1 MYERLLKLYKNKI
14 IESPKE
20 FNPSEYYYF
29 YNEKNEVF
37 GIKKD
42 LAENE
47 YELIKGMYIEKTFY
61 YNNKMEE
68 KIHQYIFDNG
78 AYPFKNKKYQF
89 MFYKTKAEHEY
100 INGLLK
106 DIFGSIEVITYH
118 NWEIVFFQNKVELNI
133 EELFR
138 TISFDFGKTIYVH
151 EGFNL
156 NSETNGKEFL
166 QYINAFLNTTITNE
180 KEFSNSASFLY
191 EVSRKEFDKVALFM
205 KKNILKIIEENE
217 VFMQVI
223 EAYFINDLNISQ
235 TAAALYMNRNT
246 LNGKLVSISK
256 HTGLNIQ
263 SFKQASAILLLLN
276 YKS

>member
-20 FNPSEYYYF
+20 FDSNEYYYF

-61 YNNKMEE
+61 YNTKMEE

-78 AYPFKNKKYQF
+78 TYPFKNKKYQF
-89 MFYKTKAEHEY
+89 MFYKSNKEDEY

-106 DIFGSIEVITYH
+106 DIFGSIEVLKHH
-118 NWEIVFFQNKVELNI
+118 NWNIVFFQNKVELSI

-138 TISFDFGKTIYVH
+138 TISFDFGKVINVH

-156 NSETNGKEFL
+156 NPETNGIEFL
-166 QYINAFLNTTITNE
+166 KYIKAFLNTKEISE
-180 KEFSNSASFLY
+180 LEFSDSASFLY
-191 EVSRKEFDKVALFM
+191 EVSKKEFPDVALFM
-205 KKNILKIIEENE
+205 KKNVLNNIMQDE
-217 VFMQVI
+217 VCMKVI
-223 EAYFINDLNISQ
+223 EAFFINNLNISK
-235 TAAALYMNRNT
+235 TASALYMHRNT
-246 LNGKLVSISK
+246 LNGKLVSMSK
-256 HTGLNIQ
+256 KMGLNIQ
-263 SFKQASAILLLLN
+263 NFRHAAAILLLLN

>member
-1 MYERLLKLYKNKI
+1 ML
-14 IESPKE
+14 
-20 FNPSEYYYF
+20 
-29 YNEKNEVF
+29 
-37 GIKKD
+37 
-42 LAENE
+42 
-47 YELIKGMYIEKTFY
+47 
-61 YNNKMEE
+61 
-68 KIHQYIFDNG
+68 
-78 AYPFKNKKYQF
+78 
-89 MFYKTKAEHEY
+89 YKTKAEHEY

-156 NSETNGKEFL
+156 NPETNGKEFL
-166 QYINAFLNTTITNE
+166 KYINAFLNTTITNE

-191 EVSRKEFDKVALFM
+191 EVSRKEFDNVALFM

-235 TAAALYMNRNT
+235 TAAALYWSKDSIFET
-246 LNGKLVSISK
+246 SISNFIIIK
-256 HTGLNIQ
+256 LQILAEKLRFFGHFDQIFKRNIG
-263 SFKQASAILLLLN
+263 ILTI
-276 YKS
+276 

>member
-14 IESPKE
+14 IESPQE

-78 AYPFKNKKYQF
+78 SYPFKNKKYQF
-89 MFYKTKAEHEY
+89 MFYKTKAEHVL
-100 INGLLK
+100 INDLLK
-106 DIFGSIEVITYH
+106 DIFNQV
-118 NWEIVFFQNKVELNI
+118 EIVKYHDYDLVFYQNKSEMNI

-138 TISFDFGKTIYVH
+138 TISFDFGKVIYVH
-151 EGFNL
+151 QGFNL
-156 NSETNGKEFL
+156 SIDAKGEDLLK
-166 QYINAFLNTTITNE
+166 YINALFNTDVTLE
-180 KEFSNSASFLY
+180 KEYSDACTLLYDAEVKDYEDVAS
-191 EVSRKEFDKVALFM
+191 FM
-205 KKNILKIIEENE
+205 KKNFEDVLTNE
-217 VFMQVI
+217 SSLEVI
-223 EAYFINDLNISQ
+223 NAFFINDLNISK
-235 TAAALYMNRNT
+235 TASALYMHRNT
-246 LNGKLVSISK
+246 LNGKLDTISRQM
-256 HTGLNIQ
+256 GLNIQ
-263 SFKQASAILLLLN
+263 NFKHASAILLLLN
-276 YKS
+276 YRR

>member
-1 MYERLLKLYKNKI
+1 MNI
-14 IESPKE
+14 IISTM
-20 FNPSEYYYF
+20 N
-29 YNEKNEVF
+29 
-37 GIKKD
+37 
-42 LAENE
+42 
-47 YELIKGMYIEKTFY
+47 IEKTFY

-78 AYPFKNKKYQF
+78 SYPFENKKYQF

-118 NWEIVFFQNKVELNI
+118 NWDIVFFQNKVELNI

-156 NSETNGKEFL
+156 NPETSGKEFL
-166 QYINAFLNTTITNE
+166 QYINAFLNTKLTNE

-191 EVSRKEFDKVALFM
+191 EVSKKEFDKVALFM
-205 KKNILKIIEENE
+205 KKNIIKIIEENE

-276 YKS
+276 YES

>member
-1 MYERLLKLYKNKI
+1 MYERLLKLYKSKI
-14 IESPKE
+14 IENPKE
-20 FNPSEYYYF
+20 YKPNEYYYF
-29 YNEKNEVF
+29 YNEYNNIF

-68 KIHQYIFDNG
+68 KIHQYIFDDG
-78 AYPFKNKKYQF
+78 VYPFKNKKYQF

-106 DIFGSIEVITYH
+106 DIFGSIEVINYH
-118 NWEIVFFQNKVELNI
+118 NWDIVFFQNKVELNI
-133 EELFR
+133 EDLFR
-138 TISFDFGKTIYVH
+138 TISFDFDKTIYVH

-156 NSETNGKEFL
+156 NPETKGKEFL
-166 QYINAFLNTTITNE
+166 QYINAFLNTKVTNE
-180 KEFSNSASFLY
+180 KEFSDSATFLY
-191 EVSRKEFDKVALFM
+191 EASKKDFEKIVTFM
-205 KKNILKIIEENE
+205 KNNIVKVIEENE
-217 VFMQVI
+217 VYTQVI
-223 EAYFINDLNISQ
+223 DAYFSNDLNISK
-235 TAAALYMNRNT
+235 TAASLYMNRNT

-256 HTGLNIQ
+256 HIGLNIQ
-263 SFKQASAILLLLN
+263 KFKSSSAILLLLN

>member
-14 IESPKE
+14 IENPGE
-20 FNPSEYYYF
+20 FNPNEYYYF

-78 AYPFKNKKYQF
+78 VYPFKNKKYQF
-89 MFYKTKAEHEY
+89 MFYKSNSEDEY

-106 DIFGSIEVITYH
+106 DIFGSIEVLKHY
-118 NWEIVFFQNKVELNI
+118 NWNIVFFQNKVELSI

-138 TISFDFGKTIYVH
+138 TISFDFGKVICVH

-156 NSETNGKEFL
+156 NPETSGVEFL
-166 QYINAFLNTTITNE
+166 KYIKAFLNTKETNE
-180 KEFSNSASFLY
+180 LEFSDSASFLY
-191 EVSRKEFDKVALFM
+191 EVSKKEFPDVALFM
-205 KKNILKIIEENE
+205 KKNILNNIIQDEIC
-217 VFMQVI
+217 MKVI
-223 EAYFINDLNISQ
+223 EAFFINNLNISK
-235 TAAALYMNRNT
+235 TASVLYMHRNT
-246 LNGKLVSISK
+246 LNGKLVSMSK
-256 HTGLNIQ
+256 KMGLNIQ
-263 SFKQASAILLLLN
+263 NFKHASAILLLLN
-276 YKS
+276 CKS